1 MKKALLIAAAV
12 MFVASSVFAGDAPN
26 TYIGLFKDITHFTDY
41 PVPPLPQTPNPG
53 NSVCTTASFYCWIW
67 VCPGTRGFLGGD
79 FCLTKP
85 ASAEGEIPVIDIIV
99 QVATIN
105 SGITAPLGDLWTGMS
120 VTFSTCQTDWV
131 WLYNLRMRDYSD
143 ESPVIGTIE
152 VVPHPATEP
161 LPALQL
167 VNCNMDLEPF
177 VYLTPLYLCPQPEH
191 PLSVQESNWGAIK
204 SLF

>member
-1 MKKALLIAAAV
+1 VKKAILLAVAVLFVAGSAIAAGPI
-12 MFVASSVFAGDAPN
+12 S
-26 TYIGLFKDITHFTDY
+26 YIGLFKDINHNMTT
-41 PVPPLPQTPNPG
+41 PPLG

-67 VCPGTRGFLGGD
+67 CLPSDRGMYGAD

-85 ASAEGEIPVIDIIV
+85 TSAEGEIPVIDIIV
-99 QVATIN
+99 QIATIN
-105 SGITAPLGDLWTGMS
+105 PGITAPLGDLWSGMS
-120 VTFSTCQTDWV
+120 VTFSTCQMDWI

-143 ESPVIGTIE
+143 ETPVHGMIE
-152 VVPHPATEP
+152 VVPHPGTEP

-177 VYLTPLYLCPQPEH
+177 VYLTPLYLCPTES
-191 PLSVQESNWGAIK
+191 PLGVQETNWGAIK

>member
-12 MFVASSVFAGDAPN
+12 MFVASSVVASDAPVS
-26 TYIGLFKDITHFTDY
+26 YIGLFKDINHTMTD
-41 PVPPLPQTPNPG
+41 PVG

-67 VCPGTRGFLGGD
+67 CLPSDRGMYGAD

-85 ASAEGEIPVIDIIV
+85 ASEDPYIDIV
-99 QVATIN
+99 VTTATIN
-105 SGITAPLGDLWTGMS
+105 PGITAPLGDLWTGMS
-120 VTFSTCQTDWV
+120 VTFSTCQLDWI

-143 ESPVIGTIE
+143 LTPVTGLIE
-152 VVPHPATEP
+152 VIPHPATEP
-161 LPALQL
+161 EPALQL

-177 VYLTPLYLCPQPEH
+177 VYLTPLYLCPDPTPG
-191 PLSVQESNWGAIK
+191 PLGVQESNWGAIK